1 MILKIPIDIF
11 NAVVYVYEGEDS
23 PEFEKHYCNL
33 VGRNDKNKKY
43 LSLVQYTEA
52 ITLNHKC
59 GISFVRLP
67 DSPKTGTVAHE
78 FLHSCNYI
86 LTNRGFKLD
95 ESSEEVWNYLLG
107 YLIDK
112 YTKLKVKHIAKL
124 NKENRSENN

>member
-11 NAVVYVYEGEDS
+11 NAVVYVYEGYDS

-67 DSPKTGTVAHE
+67 DSPKAGTVAHE

-86 LTNRGFKLD
+86 LVITSLRTGVL
-95 ESSEEVWNYLLG
+95 S
-107 YLIDK
+107 
-112 YTKLKVKHIAKL
+112 
-124 NKENRSENN
+124 